1 MFNDEFL
8 GLMLFGSWAVG
19 RLERMVMLMHWSSS
33 KAWW

>member
-19 RLERMVMLMHWSSS
+19 S
-33 KAWW
+33 

>member
-19 RLERMVMLMHWSSS
+19 ARENGDVNTLAPFNSLM
-33 KAWW
+33 